1 MKKFTFFFLAVVA
14 MMVAMPVFAQDRN
27 NEDEVVKVDS
37 RRRDYR
43 EGEILVKF
51 KPTSRVNVRAK
62 NGRFQT
68 SAVSAVDAA
77 LEALG
82 VDTVDQLMPLTGRK
96 VSQRR
101 MRAANGAEVVDT
113 DMSKLY
119 RIKFNREKIQSVHEA
134 IETLK
139 ALPEVEYAEP
149 NYVVYALQTETN
161 AADIYAQE
169 PLYKQQHG
177 VSALNLHYLW
187 NKPKVTTKRSVI
199 AILDTGVDT
208 EHPDLQANIWTNE
221 AEANGAEEQDDDGNG
236 FADDVHGW
244 DFVNQT
250 ANVRDFNGH
259 GTHCAGIA
267 AAVGNNGI
275 GIAGANPDALIMPI
289 AVMQS
294 DGTGDVATIIKGIDY
309 ATANGADVLSMSFGG
324 YQHSIAEEQALVKAY
339 AKMVLV
345 AAAGNDGHD
354 MDGHHCMGDAPM
366 FPAAFTFVL
375 GVEAGN
381 AQGNLAGFS
390 NYDCNGPLFSS
401 FGEEQLYN
409 YELRAPGVGIM
420 STYPKGQYKSLNG
433 TSMACPLVA
442 GAISALLERKEYLS
456 KEILFGDLIY
466 TRKQNGYANVDF
478 KEAYNIT
485 DEDRKPELSL
495 VSYAMVDSVGGDGD
509 GRPDS
514 GDTISFYPVLK
525 NMWGQAENIK
535 MTLELGELE
544 DPEIVTILDSEVEFG
559 RPLSSYA
566 KNRSVNPIRF
576 VVNPNCVDGR
586 HIKLLFTA
594 TCDNAQYTLEHN
606 FVIIAENGVEIGGM
620 ITEDLTL
627 YPNVHY
633 IVTSPLAVPDGVTLT
648 LKPGAVLKFKDGTGL
663 SIADGGHIIAK
674 GKLDS
679 IILFTSSNLNEAIV
693 SSFVFREDTLT
704 YCKFINLAFK
714 KSNILYGGSFNYCFF
729 ENNRTVLSQEEFFNL
744 YYEYKKI
751 PTIENTVFVNNIVT
765 DNFISFSNLPNKE
778 DTIILKSNFINNEF
792 PTSYRIMSCGSPGT
806 FYVCNNNILGHSNI
820 GYTNQ
825 YGIFLENNIF
835 GNDVNYKVEF
845 SSPIIIDY
853 SQYWGS
859 NREDIIREGIWDI
872 NTNHGYGYYDLSK
885 RLTCPSSEA
894 HGIVWKVV
902 VNGYDAQDE
911 FELLPPLGVGRHK
924 FEVYFNRPM
933 DVSVAPSIS
942 MGVRPPYTQVSI
954 AEDGSWSADS
964 TIYTAYLDITGK
976 TATDGLNRIYVY
988 GAEDTDHFEIPEEN
1002 MRFNVQ
1008 VASAGSMSTGL
1019 MAEAGLGKVK
1029 LTWETDE
1036 EDFEDLLGY
1045 NIYRWTEDTIKW
1057 NRYYDSN
1064 CKCYIEAGW
1073 KFDTLIINNSLIDS
1087 KETEFIDYDV
1097 EPGKTYYY
1105 FIKQM
1110 TTSLSSYDLSNPVA
1124 ATPLT
1129 ASKGDANGS
1138 MTVDVADVVTQVA
1151 WLTNQNPQPFIFEA
1165 ADVNV
1170 DGVVNILD
1178 VVATISI
1185 ILNPSSA
1192 GIMSVDNTAT
1202 YYIENGILYVETTV
1216 ALGGVQFSF
1225 VADKDAEIKP
1235 LAALD
1240 GFEKVTNWI
1249 NDYELMFM
1257 AYSMSGKTIP
1267 AGRHALLEIGDA
1279 ELSSIVLSDTQGRN
1293 VLPIDGTT
1301 TNLGVVEQMQMSAP
1315 YPNPFRQQVIV
1326 PYLIGQ
1332 SGEHAVRMV
1341 FTDVA
1346 GRTIDVYTTAND
1358 FGSYSYTWTPA
1369 EGMQPGVYF
1378 VSLYVDDK
1386 LMQTSK
1392 IVYIQ

>member
-1 MKKFTFFFLAVVA
+1 MKKFTLFFLVVVA
-14 MMVAMPVFAQDRN
+14 MMVAMPMFAQDRN

-43 EGEILVKF
+43 EGEVLVKF

-119 RIKFNREKIQSVHEA
+119 RMKFNREKIQSVHEA

-324 YQHSIAEEQALVKAY
+324 YQYSIAEEQALAKAY

-345 AAAGNDGHD
+345 AAAGNDFKCIYQHSCPINNKSGLINN
-354 MDGHHCMGDAPM
+354 ATY
-366 FPAAFTFVL
+366 PAAFTFVL
-375 GVEAGN
+375 GVEAGD
-381 AQGNLAGFS
+381 AQGNLASFS
-390 NYDCNGPLFSS
+390 NYDHDGPLFSQ

-420 STYPKGQYKSLNG
+420 STYPGGQYKSLNG

-442 GAISALLERKEYLS
+442 GAISALLERKEYAS
-456 KEILFGDLIY
+456 KEIMFGDLIY
-466 TRKQNGYANVDF
+466 TRKMNGYANVDF

-495 VSYAMVDSVGGDGD
+495 VSYAMVDSIGGDGD
-509 GRPDS
+509 NRPDA

-535 MTLELGELE
+535 MTLQVGEAE
-544 DPEIVTILDSEVEFG
+544 DPEIITVLDSEVEFG

-566 KNRSVNPIRF
+566 KNHSINPIRF

-586 HIKLLFTA
+586 HIKLLFKA
-594 TCDNAQYTLEHN
+594 TCDNMQIALEHE
-606 FVIIAENGVEIGGM
+606 FVITAENGVEIGGM

-627 YPNVHY
+627 YPDVHY
-633 IVTSPLAVPDGVTLT
+633 IVTNNLAIPAGVTLT
-648 LKPGAVLKFKDGTGL
+648 IKPGTILKFKDNVGL
-663 SIADGGHIIAK
+663 SVYSSSRVYENTGHVIAK
-674 GKLDS
+674 GTPDSMIVFTKTDLGTGNDITLLFNQYFDTLEYIIIKDLIATGTKKIASGHVIKNS
-679 IILFTSSNLNEAIV
+679 IIKNNVSYITSWSGYQNGNLGTPNIIFTNIFSNKHTYDSNSVTFAQYCNYIGNY
-693 SSFVFREDTLT
+693 SDSFRYGYGV
-704 YCKFINLAFK
+704 AF
-714 KSNILYGGSFNYCFF
+714 YTHNYC
-729 ENNRTVLSQEEFFNL
+729 NNKMCNAYGTSIES
-744 YYEYKKI
+744 EYVNCYI
-751 PTIENTVFVNNIVT
+751 NTSHPSVYKMPE
-765 DNFISFSNLPNKE
+765 SNYL
-778 DTIILKSNFINNEF
+778 
-792 PTSYRIMSCGSPGT
+792 GSG
-806 FYVCNNNILGHSNI
+806 
-820 GYTNQ
+820 
-825 YGIFLENNIF
+825 
-835 GNDVNYKVEF
+835 
-845 SSPIIIDY
+845 
-853 SQYWGS
+853 
-859 NREDIIREGIWDI
+859 REDIVRRGVWDI
-872 NTNHGYGYYDLSK
+872 EKGIGFGYMDLSNMALK
-885 RLTCPSSEA
+885 PNPEC

-911 FELLPPLGVGRHK
+911 FEMLPPLGVGRHK

-933 DVSVAPSIS
+933 DVSVAPTIS

-964 TIYTAYLDITGK
+964 TIYTAYLNITGK

-988 GAEDTDHFEIPEEN
+988 GAEDDEHFEIPEEKY
-1002 MRFNVQ
+1002 RFNVQ

-1057 NRYYDSN
+1057 NRYYDSS

-1165 ADVNV
+1165 ADVNG

-1178 VVATISI
+1178 VVATINI

-1202 YYIENGILYVETTV
+1202 YYIENGILYVETPV

-1235 LAALD
+1235 LEALD

-1249 NDYELMFM
+1249 NDYELVFM

-1279 ELSSIVLSDTQGRN
+1279 ELSSIVLSDAQGHN

-1301 TNLGVVEQMQMSAP
+1301 TNLGVVEQMQLSAP
-1315 YPNPFRQQVIV
+1315 YPNPFRQQVVV

-1346 GRTIDVYTTAND
+1346 GRTIDVYTTTND
-1358 FGSYSYTWTPA
+1358 FGSYSYIWTPA
-1369 EGMQPGVYF
+1369 EGMLPGVYF

>member
-1 MKKFTFFFLAVVA
+1 

-43 EGEILVKF
+43 EGEVLVKF

-82 VDTVDQLMPLTGRK
+82 VDIVDQLMPLTGRK

-119 RIKFNREKIQSVHEA
+119 RMKFNREKIQSVHEA

-275 GIAGANPDALIMPI
+275 GITGANPDALIMPI

-324 YQHSIAEEQALVKAY
+324 YQYSIAEEQALAKAY

-345 AAAGNDGHD
+345 AAAGNDFLCIIPHE
-354 MDGHHCMGDAPM
+354 CEINKKTSLVNKPIY
-366 FPAAFTFVL
+366 PAAFTFVL
-375 GVEAGN
+375 GVEAGDEK
-381 AQGNLAGFS
+381 GNLAGFS
-390 NYDCNGPLFSS
+390 NFDHDGPLFSS

-420 STYPKGQYKSLNG
+420 STYPGGQYKSLNG

-466 TRKQNGYANVDF
+466 TRKLNGYANVDF

-495 VSYAMVDSVGGDGD
+495 VSYTMVDSVGGDDD
-509 GRPDS
+509 GRPDA

-535 MTLELGELE
+535 MTLQVGELE
-544 DPEIVTILDSEVEFG
+544 DPEIVTILNSEVDFG

-586 HIKLLFTA
+586 HIKLLFKA
-594 TCDNAQYTLEHN
+594 TCDNAQNTIEHN
-606 FVIIAENGVEIGGM
+606 FVITAENGVEIGGILEEDM
-620 ITEDLTL
+620 IL

-633 IVTSPLAVPDGVTLT
+633 MVTSPLLVPKDITLT
-648 LKPGAVLKFKDGTGL
+648 INPGTILKFKDGSGFNCEGNLVANGMPDSMIVFLGTSNIKYFRLVNKDTISYAIFENFKFIELECFNFYLDCFCDNCIFRHNEFSNNMFDSRLLIKRCNVIYNTSRYMFGGYDYTQGDLCNVENNIITGEYESL
-663 SIADGGHIIAK
+663 SIRNFIK
-674 GKLDS
+674 
-679 IILFTSSNLNEAIV
+679 SNLVNNC
-693 SSFVFREDTLT
+693 
-704 YCKFINLAFK
+704 YKFINIFGSCSYNTSSVNIYTKNTSYLGAIK
-714 KSNILYGGSFNYCFF
+714 QEILRKNILDYYNPYYSVGSGVIDLDY
-729 ENNRTVLSQEEFFNL
+729 VA
-744 YYEYKKI
+744 
-751 PTIENTVFVNNIVT
+751 
-765 DNFISFSNLPNKE
+765 KE
-778 DTIILKSNFINNEF
+778 
-792 PTSYRIMSCGSPGT
+792 
-806 FYVCNNNILGHSNI
+806 
-820 GYTNQ
+820 
-825 YGIFLENNIF
+825 
-835 GNDVNYKVEF
+835 
-845 SSPIIIDY
+845 PI
-853 SQYWGS
+853 
-859 NREDIIREGIWDI
+859 R
-872 NTNHGYGYYDLSK
+872 
-885 RLTCPSSEA
+885 EA

-942 MGVRPPYTQVSI
+942 MGVRPPYTQISI
-954 AEDGSWSADS
+954 TEDGSWSADS
-964 TIYTAYLDITGK
+964 TIYTAYLNITGK

-988 GAEDTDHFEIPEEN
+988 GAEDDEHFEIPEEN
-1002 MRFNVQ
+1002 VRFNVQ

-1073 KFDTLIINNSLIDS
+1073 KFDTLIINKSLIDS
-1087 KETEFIDYDV
+1087 KETEFMDYNV

-1165 ADVNV
+1165 ADVNA

-1178 VVATISI
+1178 VVATINI
-1185 ILNPSSA
+1185 IMNPSSA

-1202 YYIENGILYVETTV
+1202 YYIENGILYVETPV

-1235 LAALD
+1235 LEALD

-1249 NDYELMFM
+1249 NDYELVFM

-1279 ELSSIVLSDTQGRN
+1279 ELSSIVLSDTQGHN

-1301 TNLGVVEQMQMSAP
+1301 TNLGVVEQMQLSSP
-1315 YPNPFRQQVIV
+1315 YPNPFREQVVV

-1332 SGEHAVRMV
+1332 SGEHAVRML

-1346 GRTIDVYTTAND
+1346 GRTIDVYTTTND

-1369 EGMQPGVYF
+1369 EGMLPGVYF
-1378 VSLYVDDK
+1378 VSLYVDNK

>member
-1 MKKFTFFFLAVVA
+1 MKKFTLFFLVVVA
-14 MMVAMPVFAQDRN
+14 LMVAMPVFAQDRN

-43 EGEILVKF
+43 EGEVLVKF

-96 VSQRR
+96 VSQHR

-119 RIKFNREKIQSVHEA
+119 RMKFNREKIQSVHEA

-161 AADIYAQE
+161 AADIFCKE
-169 PLYKQQHG
+169 PLYNQQHG

-187 NKPKVTTKRSVI
+187 SRKKITTKRSVI

-324 YQHSIAEEQALVKAY
+324 YQHSIAEEQALAKAY

-354 MDGHHCMGDAPM
+354 MDGHHCTMDKPM

-375 GVEAGN
+375 GVEAGD
-381 AQGNLAGFS
+381 AQGNLASFS
-390 NYDCNGPLFSS
+390 NYDHDGPLFSQ

-409 YELRAPGVGIM
+409 YELRAPGVAIM
-420 STYPKGQYKSLNG
+420 STYPGGQYKALNG

-466 TRKQNGYANVDF
+466 TRKMNGYLNVDF
-478 KEAYNIT
+478 KEAYDIT

-495 VSYAMVDSVGGDGD
+495 VSYAMIDSIGGDGD
-509 GRPDS
+509 GRPDA

-535 MTLELGELE
+535 MTLQVGEAE
-544 DPEIVTILDSEVEFG
+544 DPEIITVLNSEVEFG

-586 HIKLLFTA
+586 HIKLLFKA
-594 TCDNAQYTLEHN
+594 TCDNMQTTLEHE
-606 FVIIAENGVEIGGM
+606 FVITAENGVEIGGI

-627 YPNVHY
+627 YPDVHY
-633 IVTSPLAVPDGVTLT
+633 IVTNNLAIPAGVTLT
-648 LKPGAVLKFKDGTGL
+648 IKPGTILKFKDNMGL
-663 SIADGGHIIAK
+663 SVYSSQSVYENNGHIIAK
-674 GKLDS
+674 GTPDS
-679 IILFTSSNLNEAIV
+679 MIVFTKTDSGTGNDITLHFNQYFDTLEYIIIKDLYTTGTKIVAGGHVIKNSVIKNNKSYNYVWNGHSSNSTHNIILTNIFNNEISEPNRHISYAKYCNYINNYTRSLAKFGSAI
-693 SSFVFREDTLT
+693 
-704 YCKFINLAFK
+704 AFYTEQYNG
-714 KSNILYGGSFNYCFF
+714 STICNAYGNILESKYVNCYINTSFPATYTVKESNYLGSG
-729 ENNRTVLSQEEFFNL
+729 R
-744 YYEYKKI
+744 KD
-751 PTIENTVFVNNIVT
+751 IV
-765 DNFISFSNLPNKE
+765 
-778 DTIILKSNFINNEF
+778 
-792 PTSYRIMSCGSPGT
+792 RRG
-806 FYVCNNNILGHSNI
+806 V
-820 GYTNQ
+820 
-825 YGIFLENNIF
+825 
-835 GNDVNYKVEF
+835 
-845 SSPIIIDY
+845 
-853 SQYWGS
+853 
-859 NREDIIREGIWDI
+859 WDI
-872 NTNHGYGYYDLSK
+872 EKGIGFGYMDLSNMALK
-885 RLTCPSSEA
+885 PNPEC

-911 FELLPPLGVGRHK
+911 FEMLPPLGVGRHK
-924 FEVYFNRPM
+924 FEVYFNRAM
-933 DVSVAPSIS
+933 DTTVTPSIS
-942 MGVRPPYTQVSI
+942 MGVRSPYTQVSI
-954 AEDGSWSADS
+954 AEDGAWSADS

-988 GAEDTDHFEIPEEN
+988 GAEDDEHFEIPEEN

-1165 ADVNV
+1165 ADVNA

-1178 VVATISI
+1178 VVATINI
-1185 ILNPSSA
+1185 IMNPSSA

-1202 YYIENGILYVETTV
+1202 YYIENGILYVESSV

-1240 GFEKVTNWI
+1240 GFEKVINWTS
-1249 NDYELMFM
+1249 DTELMFM

-1279 ELSSIVLSDTQGRN
+1279 ELSSIVLSDTQGHN
-1293 VLPIDGTT
+1293 VMPINGTT

-1315 YPNPFRQQVIV
+1315 YPNPFRQQVVV

-1369 EGMQPGVYF
+1369 ESMQPGVYF

>member
-1 MKKFTFFFLAVVA
+1 MKKFTFLFLTLIALF
-14 MMVAMPVFAQDRN
+14 VAMPVVAQDRN

-37 RRRDYR
+37 RYRDYR
-43 EGEILVKF
+43 EGELLVKF

-101 MRAANGAEVVDT
+101 MRAANGTEVVDT

-119 RIKFNREKIQSVHEA
+119 RMKFNREKIQSVHEA

-149 NYVVYALQTETN
+149 NYIVYALQTETN
-161 AADIYAQE
+161 VADIYGKE

-177 VSALNLHYLW
+177 LSALNLHYLW
-187 NKPKVTTKRSVI
+187 NRKKITEKRSVI

-208 EHPDLQANIWTNE
+208 EHPDLEGNIWTNE
-221 AEANGAEEQDDDGNG
+221 AEANGAEDQDDDANG
-236 FADDVHGW
+236 FKDDLHGW

-275 GIAGANPDALIMPI
+275 GITGANPDALIMPI

-324 YQHSIAEEQALVKAY
+324 YQYSIAEEQALAKAY

-345 AAAGNDGHD
+345 AAAGNDHVSISDVNPCRLHGSD
-354 MDGHHCMGDAPM
+354 RL

-375 GVEAGN
+375 AVEAGDEK
-381 AQGNLAGFS
+381 GNLASFS
-390 NYDCNGPLFSS
+390 NYDPDGPLYSE

-409 YELRAPGVGIM
+409 YELRAPGLGIV
-420 STYPKGQYKSLNG
+420 STYPGGQYKSLNG

-466 TRKQNGYANVDF
+466 TRKMNGYLNVDF

-495 VSYAMVDSVGGDGD
+495 VSYAMVDFIGGDGD

-535 MTLELGELE
+535 MTLQVGELE
-544 DPEIVTILDSEVEFG
+544 GPEIITVLDSEVEFG

-586 HIKLLFTA
+586 HIKLLFKA
-594 TCDNAQYTLEHN
+594 TCDNMQTTLEHE
-606 FVIIAENGVEIGGM
+606 FVITAENGVEIGGM

-633 IVTSPLAVPDGVTLT
+633 IVTSPLAVPDGITLT
-648 LKPGAVLKFKDGTGL
+648 IKPGTIIEFKNNFQKVI
-663 SIADGGHIIAK
+663 S
-674 GKLDS
+674 
-679 IILFTSSNLNEAIV
+679 FSSNAKLIAHGKPDSLITFCQSKEATSGIGMY
-693 SSFVFREDTLT
+693 FYNYDTLK
-704 YCKFINLAFK
+704 YCKFENISNESFFEVSSLSLENVIISNINKDPHTISGGSAAGMINCRSIKNSNVFNINPTKSMSYSGGLFDKSSIVENNNVCNVIFAGAILTINSK
-714 KSNILYGGSFNYCFF
+714 KS
-729 ENNRTVLSQEEFFNL
+729 T
-744 YYEYKKI
+744 K
-751 PTIENTVFVNNIVT
+751 NNI
-765 DNFISFSNLPNKE
+765 IYNKE
-778 DTIILKSNFINNEF
+778 TNN
-792 PTSYRIMSCGSPGT
+792 
-806 FYVCNNNILGHSNI
+806 
-820 GYTNQ
+820 
-825 YGIFLENNIF
+825 
-835 GNDVNYKVEF
+835 F
-845 SSPIIIDY
+845 SSNSSSVMVVDY
-853 SQYWGS
+853 PQYWGS
-859 NREDIIREGIWDI
+859 NREDIIRESIVDMEG
-872 NTNHGYGYYDLSK
+872 GSGFCYYDLSK
-885 RLTCPSSEA
+885 RLTRPSVEA

-924 FEVYFNRPM
+924 FEVYFNRSM
-933 DVSVAPSIS
+933 DVSVAPTIS
-942 MGVRPPYTQVSI
+942 MGVRPPYSQVSI

-964 TIYTAYLDITGK
+964 TIYTAYLNITGK

-988 GAEDTDHFEIPEEN
+988 GAEDDEHFEIPEEKY
-1002 MRFNVQ
+1002 RFNVQ

-1045 NIYRWTEDTIKW
+1045 NIYRWIEDTIKW

-1064 CKCYIEAGW
+1064 CDCYIEAGW
-1073 KFDTLIINNSLIDS
+1073 KFDTLIINKSLIDS
-1087 KETEFIDYDV
+1087 KETEFVDYDV

-1105 FIKQM
+1105 IIKQM
-1110 TTSLSSYDLSNPVA
+1110 TTSLSSYSLSNPVA

-1165 ADVNV
+1165 ADVNA

-1178 VVATISI
+1178 VVATINI
-1185 ILNPSSA
+1185 IMNPSSA

-1202 YYIENGILYVETTV
+1202 YYIENGILYVETPV

-1235 LAALD
+1235 LEALD

-1249 NDYELMFM
+1249 NDHELLFM

-1279 ELSSIVLSDTQGRN
+1279 ELSSIVLSDTQGHN

-1301 TNLGVVEQMQMSAP
+1301 TNLGVVEQMQLSAP
-1315 YPNPFRQQVIV
+1315 YPNPFREQVVV

-1346 GRTIDVYTTAND
+1346 GRTIDVYTTTND

-1369 EGMQPGVYF
+1369 EGMLPGVYF
-1378 VSLYVDDK
+1378 VSLYVDNK

-1392 IVYIQ
+1392 IVYLQ

>member
-1 MKKFTFFFLAVVA
+1 MKKFTLFFLVVVA

-37 RRRDYR
+37 RHRDYR
-43 EGEILVKF
+43 EGEVLVKF

-68 SAVSAVDAA
+68 SAVSTVDAA

-119 RIKFNREKIQSVHEA
+119 RMKFNREKIQSVHEA

-149 NYVVYALQTETN
+149 NYIVYALQTETN
-161 AADIYAQE
+161 VADIYAKE

-208 EHPDLQANIWTNE
+208 EHPDLEGNIWTNE
-221 AEANGAEEQDDDGNG
+221 AEANGAEDQDDDANG
-236 FADDVHGW
+236 FKDDLHGW

-275 GIAGANPDALIMPI
+275 GITGANPDALIMPI

-309 ATANGADVLSMSFGG
+309 ATANGADVLSMSIGH
-324 YQHSIAEEQALVKAY
+324 YNYSIAEEQALAKAY

-345 AAAGNDGHD
+345 AAAGNDAYAMPMESH
-354 MDGHHCMGDAPM
+354 M

-375 GVEAGN
+375 GVEAGDI
-381 AQGNLAGFS
+381 QGNLASFS
-390 NYDCNGPLFSS
+390 NRDLDGPLFSS

-409 YELRAPGVGIM
+409 YELRAPGIAII
-420 STYPKGQYKSLNG
+420 STYPGGQYKSLNG

-466 TRKQNGYANVDF
+466 TRKLNGYANVDF
-478 KEAYNIT
+478 KEAYDIT
-485 DEDRKPELSL
+485 NEDRKPELSL
-495 VSYAMVDSVGGDGD
+495 VSYTMIDSVGGDGD
-509 GRPDS
+509 GRPDA
-514 GDTISFYPVLK
+514 GDTISFYPVLR
-525 NMWGQAENIK
+525 NFWGQAENIK
-535 MTLELGELE
+535 MTLQVGELE
-544 DPEIVTILDSEVEFG
+544 DPEIITVLDSEVEFG

-566 KNRSVNPIRF
+566 KNRSINPIRF

-586 HIKLLFTA
+586 HIKLLFKA
-594 TCDNAQYTLEHN
+594 TCDNAQNTIEHN
-606 FVIIAENGVEIGGM
+606 FVITAENGVEIGG
-620 ITEDLTL
+620 ILEEDMTL

-633 IVTSPLAVPDGVTLT
+633 IVTKTLLIPKETT
-648 LKPGAVLKFKDGTGL
+648 LKIKPGTIIRFKSNTAIVNNGTC
-663 SIADGGHIIAK
+663 IAK
-674 GKLDS
+674 GTPDSLIVFTKANFDDGHLATNIQTSYLEYVKICDLWLWHFVEADS
-679 IILFTSSNLNEAIV
+679 IKHCI
-693 SSFVFREDTLT
+693 
-704 YCKFINLAFK
+704 FK
-714 KSNILYGGSFNYCFF
+714 NNTGWIDGNNIKES
-729 ENNRTVLSQEEFFNL
+729 VL
-744 YYEYKKI
+744 YYNDQGTYSCNNLQYCNISCNYGRYDYNTFPLDELEYC
-751 PTIENTVFVNNIVT
+751 N
-765 DNFISFSNLPNKE
+765 SFSNSNDYDYKCCLP
-778 DTIILKSNFINNEF
+778 
-792 PTSYRIMSCGSPGT
+792 
-806 FYVCNNNILGHSNI
+806 I
-820 GYTNQ
+820 GALVSSTY
-825 YGIFLENNIF
+825 IENNISVF
-835 GNDVNYKVEF
+835 K
-845 SSPIIIDY
+845 SSYPSYLGSSKKDILKNWIIDFNHSACY
-853 SQYWGS
+853 AVS
-859 NREDIIREGIWDI
+859 NAII
-872 NTNHGYGYYDLSK
+872 DLDYVAK
-885 RLTCPSSEA
+885 EPIREA

-911 FELLPPLGVGRHK
+911 FEILPPLGVGRHK

-933 DVSVAPSIS
+933 DISVAPTIS
-942 MGVRPPYTQVSI
+942 MGVRPPYSQVSI
-954 AEDGSWSADS
+954 AENGSWSADS

-988 GAEDTDHFEIPEEN
+988 GAEDTDHFEIPEEKY
-1002 MRFNVQ
+1002 RFNVQ

-1045 NIYRWTEDTIKW
+1045 NIYRFTIDTAGVSS
-1057 NRYYDSN
+1057 DS
-1064 CKCYIEAGW
+1064 I
-1073 KFDTLIINNSLIDS
+1073 IINNTLVDS
-1087 KETEFIDYDV
+1087 KDSVFVDYDV
-1097 EPGKTYYY
+1097 VPGETYYY
-1105 FIKQM
+1105 IIKQM
-1110 TTSLSSYDLSNPVA
+1110 TTSLSSYSLSNPVA
-1124 ATPLT
+1124 ATPVT

-1165 ADVNV
+1165 ADVNA

-1178 VVATISI
+1178 VVATINI
-1185 ILNPSSA
+1185 IMNPSSA

-1202 YYIENGILYVETTV
+1202 YYIENGILYVESSV

-1235 LAALD
+1235 LGALD
-1240 GFEKVTNWI
+1240 GFEKVTNWTS
-1249 NDYELMFM
+1249 DTELMFM

-1279 ELSSIVLSDTQGRN
+1279 ELSDIVLSDTQGHN
-1293 VLPIDGTT
+1293 VMPINGTT
-1301 TNLGVVEQMQMSAP
+1301 TNLGVVEQMQLSSP
-1315 YPNPFRQQVIV
+1315 YPNPFREQVVV

-1369 EGMQPGVYF
+1369 ESMQPGVYF

>member
-1 MKKFTFFFLAVVA
+1 MKKFTFLFVA
-14 MMVAMPVFAQDRN
+14 LIALFVAMPVVAQDRN

-37 RRRDYR
+37 RHRDYR
-43 EGEILVKF
+43 EGEVLVKF

-77 LEALG
+77 LETLG
-82 VDTVDQLMPLTGRK
+82 VDTVDQLMPLTGRQ

-101 MRAANGAEVVDT
+101 MRAANGAEIVDT

-119 RIKFNREKIQSVHEA
+119 RMKFNREKIQSVHEA
-134 IETLK
+134 IETLR

-149 NYVVYALQTETN
+149 NYIVYALQTETN
-161 AADIYAQE
+161 VADIYGKE

-177 VSALNLHYLW
+177 LSALNLHYLW
-187 NKPKVTTKRSVI
+187 NRKKITEKRSVI

-208 EHPDLQANIWTNE
+208 EHPDLEGNIWTNE
-221 AEANGAEEQDDDGNG
+221 AEANGAEEQDDDSNG
-236 FADDVHGW
+236 FKDDLHGW

-275 GIAGANPDALIMPI
+275 GITGANPDALIMPI

-309 ATANGADVLSMSFGG
+309 ATANGADVLSMSIGH
-324 YQHSIAEEQALVKAY
+324 YNYSIAEEQALAKAY

-354 MDGHHCMGDAPM
+354 MDGHHCYMDAPM

-375 GVEAGN
+375 GVEAGDEK
-381 AQGNLAGFS
+381 GNLAGFS

-409 YELRAPGVGIM
+409 YELRAPGLGIV
-420 STYPKGQYKSLNG
+420 STYSGGQYKSLNG

-495 VSYAMVDSVGGDGD
+495 VSYVMVDSVGGDSD

-535 MTLELGELE
+535 ITLQVGEAE
-544 DPEIVTILDSEVEFG
+544 DPEIIEVLDSEVEFG

-586 HIKLLFTA
+586 HIKLLFKA
-594 TCDNAQYTLEHN
+594 TCDNAQNTIEHN
-606 FVIIAENGVEIGGM
+606 FVIVAENGVEIGGM

-633 IVTSPLAVPDGVTLT
+633 IVTKPLNISKDVVLT
-648 LKPGAVLKFKDGTGL
+648 IKPGTVLKFRDDTGL
-663 SIADGGHIIAK
+663 WCNGNIVANGTP
-674 GKLDS
+674 DS
-679 IILFTSSNLNEAIV
+679 IIVFTKGNFDKGSQTYGFDFNSKDTFQYIHILNFYREGTGSHGISLFSGLNAKHSILSYNETDYYGKNYYKCFFIKSNLMYN
-693 SSFVFREDTLT
+693 
-704 YCKFINLAFK
+704 
-714 KSNILYGGSFNYCFF
+714 
-729 ENNRTVLSQEEFFNL
+729 
-744 YYEYKKI
+744 
-751 PTIENTVFVNNIVT
+751 IENAGSNSEVDYYYCNYTNNSAAPAYNSYTKPYLSNVVNNKY
-765 DNFISFSNLPNKE
+765 ISKGGGTLSVA
-778 DTIILKSNFINNEF
+778 
-792 PTSYRIMSCGSPGT
+792 SYFGS
-806 FYVCNNNILGHSNI
+806 S
-820 GYTNQ
+820 
-825 YGIFLENNIF
+825 
-835 GNDVNYKVEF
+835 
-845 SSPIIIDY
+845 
-853 SQYWGS
+853 
-859 NREDIIREGIWDI
+859 REDIVRKCILDI
-872 NTNHGYGYYDLSK
+872 ESGDGFGYFDLSNM
-885 RLTCPSSEA
+885 LTRPTEEA

-933 DVSVAPSIS
+933 DVNVTPSIS
-942 MGVRPPYTQVSI
+942 MGVRPPYTQVTI
-954 AEDGSWSADS
+954 AEEGSWSADS
-964 TIYTAYLDITGK
+964 TIYTAYLNITGK
-976 TATDGLNRIYVY
+976 TTTDGLNRIYVY
-988 GAEDTDHFEIPEEN
+988 GAEDDEHFEIPEEN
-1002 MRFNVQ
+1002 VRFNVQ
-1008 VASAGSMSTGL
+1008 VASVGSMSTGL
-1019 MAEAGLGKVK
+1019 IAEAGLGKVK

-1064 CKCYIEAGW
+1064 CKCYINAGW
-1073 KFDTLIINNSLIDS
+1073 KFDTLIINKSLIDS
-1087 KETEFIDYDV
+1087 KETEFVDYNV

-1165 ADVNV
+1165 ADVNA

-1178 VVATISI
+1178 VVATINI
-1185 ILNPSSA
+1185 IMNPSSA

-1202 YYIENGILYVETTV
+1202 YYIENGILYVETPV

-1235 LAALD
+1235 LEALD

-1249 NDYELMFM
+1249 NDYELVFM

-1279 ELSSIVLSDTQGRN
+1279 ELSNIVLSDTRGQN
-1293 VLPIDGTT
+1293 VMPINGTT
-1301 TNLGVVEQMQMSAP
+1301 TNLGLVEQMQLSAP
-1315 YPNPFRQQVIV
+1315 YPNPFREQVVV

-1332 SGEHAVRMV
+1332 SGEHIVRMV

-1346 GRTIDVYTTAND
+1346 GRTIDVYTTTNV

-1369 EGMQPGVYF
+1369 EGMLPGVYF
-1378 VSLYVDDK
+1378 VSLYVDNK

>member
-14 MMVAMPVFAQDRN
+14 MMVAMPMFAQDRN

-43 EGEILVKF
+43 EDEVLVKF

-119 RIKFNREKIQSVHEA
+119 RMKFNREKIQSVHEA

-161 AADIYAQE
+161 VADIYGKE

-177 VSALNLHYLW
+177 LSALNLHYLW
-187 NKPKVTTKRSVI
+187 NRKKITEKRSVI

-324 YQHSIAEEQALVKAY
+324 YQYSIAEEQALAKAY

-354 MDGHHCMGDAPM
+354 MDGHHCTGDAPM

-375 GVEAGN
+375 GVEAGD
-381 AQGNLAGFS
+381 AQGNLASFS
-390 NYDCNGPLFSS
+390 NYDHDGPLFSQ

-409 YELRAPGVGIM
+409 YELRAPGVAIM
-420 STYPKGQYKSLNG
+420 STYPGGQYKALNG

-442 GAISALLERKEYLS
+442 GAISALLERKEYAS
-456 KEILFGDLIY
+456 KEMLFGDLIY

-478 KEAYNIT
+478 KEAYDIT

-495 VSYAMVDSVGGDGD
+495 VSYAMVDSIGGDGD
-509 GRPDS
+509 GRPDA

-535 MTLELGELE
+535 MTLQVGELE
-544 DPEIVTILDSEVEFG
+544 DPEIITVLDSEVEFG

-586 HIKLLFTA
+586 HIKLLFKA
-594 TCDNAQYTLEHN
+594 TCDNMQTTLEHE
-606 FVIIAENGVEIGGM
+606 FVVTAENGVEIGG
-620 ITEDLTL
+620 ILEEDMTL

-633 IVTSPLAVPDGVTLT
+633 IVTSPFLVPKGITLT
-648 LKPGAVLKFKDGTGL
+648 IKPGSVLKFKDDSGFNCEGNLIANGTPDSMIVFTKTDLGL
-663 SIADGGHIIAK
+663 GEIKSFKFNGNTISYAIIENFQFKTKGDVGFSQDSSNDNYENCVIRYCASPPSICHALFKGGEYHYSNIFYTTTYIFSHKAMSYVNYINNISPST
-674 GKLDS
+674 GCSEPTIS
-679 IILFTSSNLNEAIV
+679 IIKIKNSNLMSTYHKQLKMYV
-693 SSFVFREDTLT
+693 SCNYISQKIDF
-704 YCKFINLAFK
+704 Y
-714 KSNILYGGSFNYCFF
+714 KSDNPSYLGSSKEKILRNS
-729 ENNRTVLSQEEFFNL
+729 
-744 YYEYKKI
+744 
-751 PTIENTVFVNNIVT
+751 
-765 DNFISFSNLPNKE
+765 
-778 DTIILKSNFINNEF
+778 
-792 PTSYRIMSCGSPGT
+792 
-806 FYVCNNNILGHSNI
+806 
-820 GYTNQ
+820 
-825 YGIFLENNIF
+825 
-835 GNDVNYKVEF
+835 
-845 SSPIIIDY
+845 IIDY
-853 SQYWGS
+853 YNPYYSS
-859 NREDIIREGIWDI
+859 
-872 NTNHGYGYYDLSK
+872 GYGVLDLDYVAK
-885 RLTCPSSEA
+885 EPIREA

-911 FELLPPLGVGRHK
+911 FEMLPPLGVGRHK

-933 DVSVAPSIS
+933 DVNVAPTIS

-954 AEDGSWSADS
+954 AEDGAWSADS

-988 GAEDTDHFEIPEEN
+988 GAKDDEHFEIPEEN
-1002 MRFNVQ
+1002 VRFNVQ

-1019 MAEAGLGKVK
+1019 IAEAGLGKVK

-1165 ADVNV
+1165 ADVNG

-1192 GIMSVDNTAT
+1192 GIMSDDNTAT
-1202 YYIENGILYVETTV
+1202 YYIENGILYVESSV

-1225 VADKDAEIKP
+1225 VADKDTEIKP
-1235 LAALD
+1235 LEALD
-1240 GFEKVTNWI
+1240 GFEKVTNWTS
-1249 NDYELMFM
+1249 DTELMFM

-1279 ELSSIVLSDTQGRN
+1279 ELSDIVLSDTQGHN
-1293 VLPIDGTT
+1293 VMPINGTT

-1315 YPNPFRQQVIV
+1315 YPNPFRQQVVV

-1332 SGEHAVRMV
+1332 SGEHAVRMA

-1358 FGSYSYTWTPA
+1358 FGSYTYTWTPA